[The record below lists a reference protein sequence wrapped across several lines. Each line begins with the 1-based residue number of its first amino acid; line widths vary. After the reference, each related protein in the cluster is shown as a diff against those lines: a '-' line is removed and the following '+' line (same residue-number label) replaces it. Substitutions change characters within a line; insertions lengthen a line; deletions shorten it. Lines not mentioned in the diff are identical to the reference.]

1 MKRVK
6 GCLNS
11 ECSEYK
17 KTYFKASD
25 ENCMICGS
33 KLSYVCKYPEC
44 FKAIS
49 DDTKECYCPI
59 HIAERKDKKDKREG
73 MAKKVGGGL
82 IAFGGV
88 ADAIGKVMADITK
101 KEV

>member
-59 HIAERKDKKDKREG
+59 HIAERKDKKKEG
-73 MAKKVGGGL
+73 GNGQESRRWTHCFWRGCSCYWKSDG
-82 IAFGGV
+82 
-88 ADAIGKVMADITK
+88 
-101 KEV
+101 